1 MRRRTKGLIYL
12 AVIVCVLALGTVIV
26 FRTQGERIAIKMG
39 DFLTSRV
46 GLDRNLS
53 LEIGNITGSVIRD
66 LKFEDVLVT
75 YTGGDRPAI
84 LLSASAVYAR
94 FNLPALL
101 LGRIEIDSLVL
112 ESPNMTVPRRSDG
125 SRIYLTGDTKPGPSG
140 KPTAIRIE
148 SVAVRDA
155 SVNWQGNTPRR
166 ISHFNALGSLASTDD
181 GYGIMLQ
188 DADLQYGRTLGITG
202 ISGSAEMFDNA
213 VRIDSLSLETRRS
226 RFALSGLLGRGGS
239 DSIRLQVTVDSLG
252 LEEVP
257 TFTGGDPRPDLG
269 KLAGLVTVG
278 GTYSSIDFSL
288 ALEGDVLGWPVEDLT
303 ADLTYGDET
312 ADLDRLSA
320 VINGVALDL
329 SCEYAMSEPP
339 RYKGVVAFS
348 DLDLSRFIS
357 DQGGAFD
364 SDLNGSIRF
373 SGSGHTAESLRLATW
388 PGFSAGRYRDWRFD
402 AIRGR
407 VDVTSVGVVLDSV
420 RVGLAA
426 TEVMTVGRIG
436 YDGKTDLG
444 FTFDIP
450 SLEGVSAYHGQEDL
464 DGSVWGEAR
473 LTRGT
478 EGLGLDAEAYASN
491 IDFRGTEIGSLT
503 VDLTLA
509 EAGGRREGEGH
520 LFGHDL
526 DIMGLK
532 GTELIGDFSLEDTT
546 VSIGRL
552 ALTRTDGSLL
562 GVVGSL
568 DMRDEGFGL
577 TLSNLFVEMA
587 GFIWENPYEVRV
599 AYEGDS
605 LTVSD
610 FALQSRMGRI
620 SVERATY
627 DGRLY
632 SISSTVEAFDLGLL
646 KSVTEKEMPTG
657 LLNVTMTASG
667 TADSLAFDVG
677 FQVAGGEILSVEFES
692 LTGAIGYDGRRVD
705 LAGIELKQNGGRVSV
720 NGWIPADLSP
730 TGVRQVLKSG
740 NGYDLI
746 EDLGEISVEVSDID
760 VALLQPLIPPVAKIR
775 GFADLTMDIRGNK
788 HSPEVSSRGSLRDAI
803 FGETRIG
810 PVQWEITLADSVL
823 RVSRLAFGEGDESGR
838 ISGHLPLAVSIL
850 PFSSRLLRESW
861 DLDIA
866 VENGNM
872 GLLCELIPRL
882 KVCSGTYAVDLRVG
896 GNVADPTFDG
906 LVSLSGAR
914 LRLEGV
920 AQDIRDL
927 YLELATDGKRFE
939 ITRMVAEGGA
949 LKASGF
955 FELVRTRIKKWD
967 IVVDLNHYRVTEF
980 EDLYAQL
987 KGRLQIRSERIAPG
1001 LSVPMIE
1008 GALVVEEGEYY
1019 YVATGEGGGGDII
1032 PMTPTP
1038 AWVMNITVEIPNDFW
1053 IRGSQVTAEL
1063 QGDLSVRR
1071 GRKGLMVLG
1080 TLKTIRGDFK
1090 LYHNSFRISK
1100 GEFRFSDVKSFW
1112 NAYIEL
1118 EANATVLDERIQ
1130 ITANGYIDE
1139 LYITATSESG
1149 WNEQQIFEAL
1159 LLRRGD
1165 VSEAG
1170 EEPGFVSQAFV
1181 RSWATALA
1189 NQVSDDV
1196 ARELHLDRFGV
1207 EIGES
1212 VEGDA
1217 LSATRF
1223 TFGKYVSDKV
1233 YLEYS
1238 QSLGSLYGDRRKFTQ
1253 TGLSYPERQISVE
1266 YRLSDTFSIEGE
1278 TGTIGGLEYFEVD
1291 LKLHYGY

>member
-12 AVIVCVLALGTVIV
+12 AVIVCVLILGTLIV
-26 FRTQGERIAIKMG
+26 FRTQGERIAIKLG

-46 GLDRNLS
+46 GRDRNLS
-53 LEIGNITGSVIRD
+53 LEIGNISGSMIRD

-84 LLSASAVYAR
+84 LLSASSVYAT

-101 LGRIEIDSLVL
+101 LGRIEIDSLAV
-112 ESPNMTVPRRSDG
+112 ESPNVTIPMRPDG
-125 SRIYLTGDTKPGPSG
+125 SRIYLGGDSQPGPPG
-140 KPTAIRIE
+140 KPTGIKIE
-148 SVAVRDA
+148 SIAVRDA
-155 SVNWQGNTPRR
+155 SINWQGNKPRR
-166 ISHFNALGSLASTDD
+166 MSHLNAFGSLASTDD

-188 DADLQYGRTLGITG
+188 DASFYYGRTLRITG
-202 ISGSAEMFDNA
+202 SGGVAEMSENA
-213 VRIDSLSLETRRS
+213 VRIDSLFLETPGS
-226 RFALSGLLGRGGS
+226 RLALSGLLGRGGS
-239 DSIRLQVTVDSLG
+239 DSIGVNVAVDSLG
-252 LEEVP
+252 LDEVP
-257 TFTGGDPRPDLG
+257 TFTGGDPRPGLG
-269 KLAGLVTVG
+269 RLAGPITAG
-278 GTYSSIDFSL
+278 GTYSSIDISL
-288 ALEGDVLGWPVEDLT
+288 ALDGDILGWPVEDL
-303 ADLTYGDET
+303 AAALTYGDET
-312 ADLDRLSA
+312 VDLDRLSA

-329 SCEYAMSEPP
+329 SCEYAISELP

-348 DLDLSRFIS
+348 DLDLSRFITDES
-357 DQGGAFD
+357 GAFD

-373 SGSGHTAESLRLATW
+373 SGRGLTAESFRLAAW
-388 PGFSAGRYRDWRFD
+388 PGLDAGRYRDWRFD
-402 AIRGR
+402 AIGGR
-407 VDVTSVGVVLDSV
+407 VDVTSVDVVLDSV
-420 RVGLAA
+420 RAGLAG
-426 TEVMTVGRIG
+426 TEVMTVGRIDYEG
-436 YDGKTDLG
+436 RTDLG
-444 FTFDIP
+444 FSFDIP
-450 SLEGVSAYHGQEDL
+450 SLKGVSAYHGREDL

-473 LTRGT
+473 LTSGADR
-478 EGLGLDAEAYASN
+478 LGLEAEAYASD
-491 IDFRGTEIGSLT
+491 IDYRGTEIGSLT
-503 VDLTLA
+503 VGLRLTQT
-509 EAGGRREGEGH
+509 GGRREGEGH
-520 LFGHDL
+520 LLGGDL

-532 GTELIGDFSLEDTT
+532 GTELIGDFFMEDTT
-546 VSIGRL
+546 VTIERL

-562 GVVGSL
+562 GVVGSM

-587 GFIWENPYEVRV
+587 GFIWENPHEVGV
-599 AYEGDS
+599 VYEGDS
-605 LTVSD
+605 LTVRD
-610 FALQSRMGRI
+610 FELESRMGRI
-620 SVERATY
+620 SVGRATY
-627 DGRLY
+627 DGNLY
-632 SISSTVEAFDLGLL
+632 SIRSTVEAFDLGLL
-646 KSVTEKEMPTG
+646 KSTTEKEMPTG
-657 LLNVTMTASG
+657 LLDVTLAASG
-667 TADSLAFDVG
+667 TADSLAFDVAFRVG
-677 FQVAGGEILSVEFES
+677 GGEIRSVAFDS
-692 LTGAIGYDGRRVD
+692 LTGTIGYDGRRVD
-705 LAGIELKQNGGRVSV
+705 LAGIELRQNGGRVSV
-720 NGWIPADLSP
+720 NGWIPMDLSP
-730 TGVRQVLKSG
+730 TGISQVLKSG
-740 NGYDLI
+740 SGYDLI

-760 VALLQPLIPPVAKIR
+760 IALLQPLVPPVAKIR
-775 GFADLTMDIRGNK
+775 GYADLTMDIRGNK
-788 HSPEVSSRGSLRDAI
+788 HSPEVSSRGSLRDAV
-803 FGETRIG
+803 FGETPIG

-823 RVSRLAFGEGDESGR
+823 RVSHLAFGEGDESGR

-850 PFSSRLLRESW
+850 PFSSRLLEDSW

-866 VENGNM
+866 VENGDM

-927 YLELATDGKRFE
+927 YLELETDGKRFE
-939 ITRMVAEGGA
+939 ITRMVAEDGA

-955 FELVRTRIKKWD
+955 FELVGIRIKKWD
-967 IVVDLNHYRVTEF
+967 VVVDLNHYRVTEF
-980 EDLYAQL
+980 EDLYAKL
-987 KGRLQIRSERIAPG
+987 KGRLQIKSKRIAPG

-1019 YVATGEGGGGDII
+1019 YVSTGEGGGGDII
-1032 PMTPTP
+1032 PPTSTP
-1038 AWVMNITVEIPNDFW
+1038 AWVMNVTVDIPNDFW

-1071 GRKGLMVLG
+1071 GREGLMVLG

-1139 LYITATSESG
+1139 LDITATSESG

-1159 LLRRGD
+1159 LLRMGD
-1165 VSEAG
+1165 ASQAG
-1170 EEPGFVSQAFV
+1170 EEPGFVSQACV

-1291 LKLHYGY
+1291 LKLRYGY